1 MTLEDRWLS
10 VKDAA
15 AAVSVSDATVRRY
28 IRKGDV
34 QLRLGLVRLSQ
45 VQRAEAAARR
55 RKGANLQGGGARGK
69 WLQEKAEAFFAAH
82 GIDGPGRS
90 LVLEFVAH
98 ARG

>member
-1 MTLEDRWLS
+1 MVEDRWLPI
-10 VKDAA
+10 KDAA

-28 IRKGDV
+28 IRNGDV

-69 WLQEKAEAFFAAH
+69 WLRDKAEAYFEAH
-82 GIDGPGRS
+82 GIEGAGRA
-90 LVLEFVAH
+90 LVSEFVAF